1 MQRSTKLE
9 ACTRLEEKLN
19 AVAGTEG
26 ERKQVIT
33 GEIHVYGI
41 EEERLIGGDR
51 VIGAMGHLHGAVNK
65 GMRVYLIP
73 LPIPLPSQDVICL
86 VQTREEGETWALER
100 VHHARCQFSWRINL
114 SNRFHRES
122 SDGFDNGLMN
132 GKKRAKN
139 WYKTWI
145 QGGWRIGVTGIE

>member
-73 LPIPLPSQDVICL
+73 FPIPCRVKMLSVSCKHARREKREPLSVSTTLVVSSRDVLICL
-86 VQTREEGETWALER
+86 IVSTE
-100 VHHARCQFSWRINL
+100 
-114 SNRFHRES
+114 NRAMDS
-122 SDGFDNGLMN
+122 TM
-132 GKKRAKN
+132 
-139 WYKTWI
+139 
-145 QGGWRIGVTGIE
+145 V

>member
-51 VIGAMGHLHGAVNK
+51 VIRAMGHLHGAVNK

-86 VQTREEGETWALER
+86 VQTREEGET
-100 VHHARCQFSWRINL
+100 
-114 SNRFHRES
+114 
-122 SDGFDNGLMN
+122 
-132 GKKRAKN
+132 
-139 WYKTWI
+139 
-145 QGGWRIGVTGIE
+145 